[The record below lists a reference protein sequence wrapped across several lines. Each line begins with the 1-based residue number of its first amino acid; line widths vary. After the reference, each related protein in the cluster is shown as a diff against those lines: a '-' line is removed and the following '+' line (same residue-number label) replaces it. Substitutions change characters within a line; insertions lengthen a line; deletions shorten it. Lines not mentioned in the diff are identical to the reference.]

1 MRRWRGGQRGRTESG
16 GGQVGWPGAH
26 QKVNKAELIDELAR
40 KLGTDRQYASAVV
53 DTTVDMIVRAVQSG
67 DRVNLAGL
75 GVFEERRRQARMAR
89 NPRTGESVA
98 TNATRVPVFRPSAQF
113 KAVVSGA
120 QRLPP
125 EAPAPRHGGGD
136 GRGGGD
142 AGAAAERPNSSAV
155 AGAGTSVDVVAVDTV
170 HPDQALAAESTE
182 VQRMASRAAVQKE
195 ARLTERFQQYL
206 DNHGRTV
213 MRYRI
218 TPAGTPPLYSDLADT
233 TENTLY
239 EAKGSADRMSV
250 RLALG
255 QVLDYG
261 RYIPGSRLAV
271 LLPGAPADDLV
282 GLLEHHGVGCVIE
295 TTPGK
300 FIDLT
305 TLQRCPSPTGAAAPE
320 RSKPLADSAAGSRW
334 GVAASDWQTTTS
346 PILGVRRPAARG
358 VHGSMSG
365 GHSVLT

>member
-1 MRRWRGGQRGRTESG
+1 
-16 GGQVGWPGAH
+16 
-26 QKVNKAELIDELAR
+26 VNKAELIDELAR

-53 DTTVDMIVRAVQSG
+53 DTTVDMIVRVVQSG
-67 DRVNLAGL
+67 DSVNLAGL
-75 GVFEERRRQARMAR
+75 GVFEERRRQARMAG
-89 NPRTGESVA
+89 NPRTGESV
-98 TNATRVPVFRPSAQF
+98 TINATRVPVFRPSAQF

-142 AGAAAERPNSSAV
+142 AGAAAERSSSSAV
-155 AGAGTSVDVVAVDTV
+155 AGASASVDVVAVDTV

-182 VQRMASRAAVQKE
+182 LQQLQRMASRAAVQKE

-206 DNHGRTV
+206 EIHGRTV

-261 RYIPGSRLAV
+261 RYIEGSRLAV

-295 TTPGK
+295 TTSGK

-320 RSKPLADSAAGSRW
+320 RSKPLADSAAGSS
-334 GVAASDWQTTTS
+334 GVSLQAIGRQRHHRF
-346 PILGVRRPAARG
+346 LG
-358 VHGSMSG
+358 
-365 GHSVLT
+365 